1 MKEMTRRDFFSA
13 AAVSG
18 LGLGLA
24 GVLTGCNGTQVKSF
38 EMAELYPVYKDGAY
52 VEKNFLHLIDK
63 KGLGISGPVIQNHLG
78 LYHNYVENVN
88 RAEREMITGNVN
100 EFSMKHL
107 AFSLNGMALH
117 DIYFSNMTTEE
128 TKRTYALE
136 DALSATYGSFDKYMA
151 NLSEL
156 AMQVDGWSITAYN
169 LLNGKL
175 FNYALKH
182 HSDNFPN
189 FVIPILALD
198 VYEHA
203 YVGQFTKEGKAEYI
217 EAFKKIINWDLV
229 SKRYEAIKNLT

>member
-24 GVLTGCNGTQVKSF
+24 GVLTACNGTKVKSF
-38 EMAELYPVYKDGAY
+38 DMAELYPVYKDGSY
-52 VEKNFLHLIDK
+52 QEKNFLHLINK
-63 KGLGISGPVIQNHLG
+63 PGLGLEASVIQNHLG
-78 LYHNYVENVN
+78 LYHNYVKNVN
-88 RAEREMITGNVN
+88 RAEREMVTGNVN

-128 TKRTYALE
+128 TKRSYALD
-136 DALSATYGSFDKYMA
+136 DAIKGTFGSFDKYMK
-151 NLSEL
+151 NLTEL
-156 AMQVDGWSITAYN
+156 AMQVDGWSITAFN
-169 LLNGKL
+169 LLNGRL

-203 YVGQFTKEGKAEYI
+203 YVAQFKKEGKAEYI
-217 EAFKKIINWDLV
+217 EAFKKTINWDLV
-229 SKRYEAIKNLT
+229 SRRLEAIQNLT